1 MTEECS
7 SKDIA
12 VTVHDSLENQKHN
25 AVALM
30 DEKVYTGEV
39 PSMWKKRLVYECAA
53 EAIGTLILV
62 IGGVGSV
69 NCAVA
74 VGTHQDLWHS
84 AIMWGFSLALA
95 IYCTASVSGGHL
107 NPAVS
112 FALALTRKFAWWK
125 VGWYSLAQLVGAMI
139 GALIN
144 FAVYGNFIAMMEKE
158 HEIKRGDAGSERSA
172 MVFGEYFPNPAWSA
186 GIKENYGIGDSGIK
200 DLVSPLGAFLCEAWG
215 TAVLMFVI
223 LAVTDKKQKV
233 LARKELGPLLIGLT
247 LAVLTGLYAPL
258 TQSGYNPAR
267 DFGARLIAVF
277 GGWGTK
283 AIPGPRNGFWVYIL
297 GPVVGASASAFSY
310 VAIIEKGLEIVD
322 LDDAMV

>member
-1 MTEECS
+1 MDEACA

-12 VTVHDSLENQKHN
+12 LAINDSQEYQKHN
-25 AVALM
+25 SLGVV
-30 DEKVYTGEV
+30 DEKMYIGEKACL
-39 PSMWKKRLVYECAA
+39 WKKRLMYECTA

-84 AIMWGFSLALA
+84 AIMWGFSLALG

-112 FALALTRKFAWWK
+112 FALAVCRKFSWWK
-125 VGWYSLAQLVGAMI
+125 VGWYSLAQLVGAML
-139 GALIN
+139 GATIN
-144 FAVYGNFIAMMEKE
+144 LVTYGNFIARMEKE
-158 HEIKRGDAGSERSA
+158 KGIERGEDGSELSA

-186 GIKENYGIGDSGIK
+186 EVDNSE
-200 DLVSPLGAFLCEAWG
+200 DLVSPIGAFLSEAWG

-223 LAVTDKKQKV
+223 LAVTDKRQKV
-233 LARKELGPLLIGLT
+233 LARKELGPFLIGLT
-247 LAVLTGLYAPL
+247 LAVLTGLYAPI

-267 DFGARLIAVF
+267 DFGARLISVF
-277 GGWGTK
+277 AGWGSK

-297 GPVVGASASAFSY
+297 GPLTGASMSAFLY
-310 VAIIEKGLEIVD
+310 TMTIEKGLEIVD
-322 LDDAMV
+322 IDDGLT